1 MRARGRVAIDRDQ
14 DASPFSAILWRLCEG
29 CSAHAA
35 ALVDK
40 EGETVGLRRPH
51 FSLRNSRRSGRAPA
65 RARLHA
71 QRPST
76 GLPPSQR
83 DPHSHRTAQ
92 LRGRP
97 PLGDG
102 YAIVLEL
109 VRHSFA
115 VSPRAVLQA
124 TRELESEAGIESVL
138 RPGGTR
144 WSRVEVRASASDARR
159 PDAVWLNGAWQAV
172 TVLGRYRSGD
182 LARRERG
189 YLARLANGAECSLV
203 REPLG
208 FWFADELSLNPGAFR
223 QPRPEP
229 ARAPAVG
236 GEPAWTPIPVRGGRA
251 PGRASRSRP
260 TLTPLAG
267 RSADQTGSGPP
278 ITAQK

>member
-1 MRARGRVAIDRDQ
+1 MTARGRVAIDRDQ

-40 EGETVGLRRPH
+40 EGETVDYAGRVSPYEIRVAAAELRLVLAFTRSSQVPG
-51 FSLRNSRRSGRAPA
+51 FAQVNEIRVRTGRRSYAIVG
-65 RARLHA
+65 
-71 QRPST
+71 
-76 GLPPSQR
+76 
-83 DPHSHRTAQ
+83 
-92 LRGRP
+92 
-97 PLGDG
+97 LGDG

-138 RPGGTR
+138 RPGGAR
-144 WSRVEVRASASDARR
+144 WSRVEVRASSSDARR

-172 TVLGRYRSGD
+172 TVLGRYRTGD

-189 YLARLANGAECSLV
+189 YLARLASGAEFSLV

-208 FWFADELSLNPGAFR
+208 IWFADDIS
-223 QPRPEP
+223 
-229 ARAPAVG
+229 
-236 GEPAWTPIPVRGGRA
+236 
-251 PGRASRSRP
+251 
-260 TLTPLAG
+260 
-267 RSADQTGSGPP
+267 
-278 ITAQK
+278 